1 MILQC
6 SLAGRVLLSKTAGGA
21 CLFVIIYVGCCE
33 ARVTTGLGGSF
44 TWPMFGGGAV
54 DNVDLQS
61 WANESLNQRSANI
74 AK

>member
-6 SLAGRVLLSKTAGGA
+6 SLAERVLLSNTAGGA

-44 TWPMFGGGAV
+44 TWPMFGGGHRAGQCGPAI
-54 DNVDLQS
+54 L
-61 WANESLNQRSANI
+61 A
-74 AK
+74 